1 MMWTVEEADAAQQSS
16 YEELLGKKNKAE
28 LIQLCTALDVKVKYY
43 RETLEICQK
52 ENVELRHTIKHIL
65 EIIKED
71 H

>member
-1 MMWTVEEADAAQQSS
+1 MMWTVEEAKEVEQST
-16 YEELLGKKNKAE
+16 YEELLGKKSKAE
-28 LIQLCTALDVKVKYY
+28 LIQLCTALDVKIKYY

-65 EIIKED
+65 EIIKEG